1 MVRASPLALE
11 ALLRLLGQWRRGVP
25 ASCLVAGGWSLHELR
40 AVVLAIVFGWGPRA
54 GCATCAALAGPAPF
68 RLVSGVD
75 GPCRWAGWGMSR
87 FRIERLLAIELLFG

>member
-40 AVVLAIVFGWGPRA
+40 AVVLAIVFGWGPQLAVLLALPSLGQLRSDSFPA
-54 GCATCAALAGPAPF
+54 STGLAGGRA
-68 RLVSGVD
+68 V
-75 GPCRWAGWGMSR
+75 GWK
-87 FRIERLLAIELLFG
+87 RIERLLGIELLFG